1 MGLGF
6 RFLLAGYELDLTL
19 FGQKAGRLALIGW
32 PVTVVLA
39 LAVVGLLEAV
49 GVVRAF
55 VPVALALTTTALG
68 TLLPIL
74 RDMLGGAFGRYVL
87 AAGGG

>member
-1 MGLGF
+1 M
-6 RFLLAGYELDLTL
+6 
-19 FGQKAGRLALIGW
+19 
-32 PVTVVLA
+32 TVVLA

-55 VPVALALTTTALG
+55 VPVALARTTTALG

-74 RDMLGGAFGRYVL
+74 PDNDMLGGAFGRYVL
-87 AAGGG
+87 AAGGGR